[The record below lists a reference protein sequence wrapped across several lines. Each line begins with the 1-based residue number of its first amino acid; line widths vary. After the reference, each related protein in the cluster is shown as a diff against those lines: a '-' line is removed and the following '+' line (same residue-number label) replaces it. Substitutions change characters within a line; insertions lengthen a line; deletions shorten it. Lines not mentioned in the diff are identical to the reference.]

1 MSYIKINDTKVYKLA
16 FDFLMKLFSV
26 THKFL
31 KEATYLLTDEM
42 KCSGRSVCTWLA
54 MAHKKRLY
62 PAHFI
67 LKIAGADIEN
77 LEAKT
82 WLEFGLAFNYT
93 GKKQHDVFL

>member
-1 MSYIKINDTKVYKLA
+1 MNYIKINDTKVYKLA
-16 FDFLMKLFSV
+16 FGLSIKLFSV

-42 KCSGRSVCTWLA
+42 KCSGRSVCTCLA
-54 MAHKKRLY
+54 VAHRKRSY

-77 LEAKT
+77 SETKT